1 MHSGGPP
8 QSEAPAA
15 SSRRWLAAAGA
26 AGLLAALPGLLALA
40 RVWSTVDYYAHGFLV
55 PAVSWWA
62 LHRDRARWS
71 GLSPH
76 GDRRGVP
83 LLVLALLGYAGGLAA
98 GLPWL
103 IGLSLVGALAA
114 AVLVAAGGAVLR
126 AVAFPVGFLVFMAPL
141 PDPLLGPLIRDLQLV
156 VSDLASRMLGL
167 SGIPVERAGNVL
179 VLPTGEQLF
188 VAEACSG
195 VTSLI
200 TLMPLAV
207 LLAYFTQRGLLP
219 RLLLV
224 AAVVPVALGFN
235 LLRVMGTVWLALR
248 IGAARAT
255 SGPLHEGYGLAVY
268 VVGCLALLGIGR
280 LLEGIRVRR

>member
-200 TLMPLAV
+200 SEKSCQSRMMPPAR
-207 LLAYFTQRGLLP
+207 AMATRWMS
-219 RLLLV
+219 RLV
-224 AAVVPVALGFN
+224 EPPVALSPTMP
-235 LLRVMGTVWLALR
+235 LTK
-248 IGAARAT
+248 ARSSRMSQT
-255 SGPLHEGYGLAVY
+255 GV
-268 VVGCLALLGIGR
+268 
-280 LLEGIRVRR
+280 